1 MHFFTVREAG
11 EAPYGASFR
20 ESKLIRTL
28 IYLIIAYAVLLAVVL
43 GGKGWF
49 DLPGGDATRKGLALA
64 IAALGVASVALA
76 AALTFRSGNWVLRV
90 IPKGVLVQLA
100 EFGMR
105 RKSGHRSV
113 LFLEP
118 REIEWVGP
126 HDDDRRCLCIRLVVG
141 SWREIEDV
149 VAAAG
154 GEDPQVRLL
163 HERLLLIR
171 WGGQRS
177 WVLPGIDEAV
187 EAVSRAL
194 EKRLIQEL

>member
-11 EAPYGASFR
+11 EAPFGASFR
-20 ESKLIRTL
+20 ESKFIRTL
-28 IYLIIAYAVLLAVVL
+28 IYLIVVYVILLAVVL

-49 DLPGGDATRKGLALA
+49 DLPGGDGTRKGLALGIAVLGIASIA
-64 IAALGVASVALA
+64 IAALI
-76 AALTFRSGNWVLRV
+76 TFRPGNWILRV

-100 EFGMR
+100 EFGLK
-105 RKSGHRSV
+105 RKLGEHSV

-118 REIEWVGP
+118 GEIEWVGL

-141 SWREIEDV
+141 DWRKIEDV

-154 GEDPQVRLL
+154 GEEPQVRLL

-171 WGGQRS
+171 WGGRRS
-177 WVLPGIDEAV
+177 WVLPGIGAAM
-187 EAVSRAL
+187 EAVSRAV
-194 EKRLIQEL
+194 EKGQEPS